1 MGLLAVVRHVTH
13 APLRARKLGRLISLS
28 LSLSL
33 CLAPFPSLSL
43 ALAARWQRQR
53 AAHFSRSKLHG
64 DCGARSVAAS
74 YKPPMLVTRARL
86 PACAICSAALL
97 RSPTS
102 GARFTYHC
110 SAALPA
116 GMQCR
121 SPLCQTRGAKAPKT
135 RRDAA
140 RGARRCR
147 IDESTTAAKRVR
159 AVAQGAIPQGRGL
172 EQEDVGAACR
182 ATRTLTHRRALNAQK
197 HKRAQR
203 GLVGQALR
211 ADRLHGTYQF
221 NADEVIGA
229 RQPIGASA
237 VQGVGAS
244 IPGN

>member
-1 MGLLAVVRHVTH
+1 M
-13 APLRARKLGRLISLS
+13 
-28 LSLSL
+28 
-33 CLAPFPSLSL
+33 
-43 ALAARWQRQR
+43 
-53 AAHFSRSKLHG
+53 
-64 DCGARSVAAS
+64 GARSVAAS
-74 YKPPMLVTRARL
+74 YTPPMLVTRARL
-86 PACAICSAALL
+86 PACAICSAALFW
-97 RSPTS
+97 SPTS
-102 GARFTYHC
+102 GPRFTHHC

-135 RRDAA
+135 QRDAA

-182 ATRTLTHRRALNAQK
+182 ATRTLTHRRALNEQK

-211 ADRLHGTYQF
+211 ADRLHGTHQF